1 MQKQANFG
9 ELKQSV
15 SMEMLLGHYGLLD
28 GLKRVKEDELVGLCP
43 FHEETKGSFHVSLS
57 RFLPLASER
66 LTAAPPQF
74 SPKPSFHRP
83 VGIKKALLCTH
94 CISVSSAS
102 TCPNSSS

>member
-28 GLKRVKEDELVGLCP
+28 GLKRAKEDELYGLCP

-57 RFLPLASER
+57 MNAWNCFAS
-66 LTAAPPQF
+66 
-74 SPKPSFHRP
+74 
-83 VGIKKALLCTH
+83 
-94 CISVSSAS
+94 
-102 TCPNSSS
+102 